1 MAYVTH
7 STRTTARHYGAS
19 GPSLLAEVA
28 LAVMLPRLSA
38 AAERL
43 STREDMPA
51 QLRQP
56 RTATHIKLRPEV
68 DAGALWRSA
77 LAYRETKAAL
87 ARHSDAELADFGM
100 AKDDVADVALIT
112 AFGWM
117 LSAERP
123 APGTTRLARAKAY
136 VAALRQTLA
145 PTDDELDEAY
155 LAASS
160 DLNDL
165 EYRIR
170 EIDQRHRRQPRFQAG
185 LWMKS

>member
-7 STRTTARHYGAS
+7 SARTAERHYGSAA
-19 GPSLLAEVA
+19 PSLLTEFA
-28 LAVMLPRLSA
+28 LAVMLPRVSA

-51 QLRQP
+51 QLRQARP
-56 RTATHIKLRPEV
+56 STKSMLRPEV
-68 DAGALWRSA
+68 DAASLWRSA
-77 LAYRETKAAL
+77 VAYRETKAAL
-87 ARHSDAELADFGM
+87 GKRSGAELADFGM
-100 AKDDVADVALIT
+100 VEDDVADVSLIT

-117 LSAERP
+117 LAAERP
-123 APGTTRLARAKAY
+123 SPGTTRLARVKAY
-136 VAALRQTLA
+136 VAALRHSLA

-170 EIDQRHRRQPRFQAG
+170 EIDQRHRRPRYQAG
-185 LWMKS
+185 LWLKS

>member
-7 STRTTARHYGAS
+7 STRTAARHHGAAA
-19 GPSLLAEVA
+19 PSLITEIA
-28 LAVMLPRLSA
+28 LAVVLPRLSV

-56 RTATHIKLRPEV
+56 RPSTKSKLRPEI
-68 DAGALWRSA
+68 DAASLWRSV

-87 ARHSDAELADFGM
+87 GKRSAAELADFGLNQ
-100 AKDDVADVALIT
+100 DDVADVALLT
-112 AFGWM
+112 SFGWM
-117 LSAERP
+117 LAAERP
-123 APGTTRLARAKAY
+123 SPDTTRLARAKAY
-136 VAALRQTLA
+136 LTSLRRSLA

-170 EIDQRHRRQPRFQAG
+170 EIDRRHRRQPQYQAG
-185 LWMKS
+185 LWLKG